1 MLRKTMVRIVI
12 TAIVFIAL
20 AGAAVFAL
28 VSYNGSG
35 SLGDMRSGAL
45 NFVIDQSGI
54 KQRIEDQLYDQA
66 NEFAEKHGVPVA
78 FLNSAI
84 ETLDVQ
90 SWKATSLP
98 EDASENGN
106 IEGELAGH
114 PVKITSYDD
123 PSYVTVDAYGQSITF
138 EVPESAKTYTSL
150 MPYASQAKDLG
161 LLQLIGM

>member
-20 AGAAVFAL
+20 AGTAVFAL

-66 NEFAEKHGVPVA
+66 NEFAETRLVERIRGE
-78 FLNSAI
+78 I
-84 ETLDVQ
+84 E
-90 SWKATSLP
+90 KAKKP
-98 EDASENGN
+98 QENENMG
-106 IEGELAGH
+106 
-114 PVKITSYDD
+114 
-123 PSYVTVDAYGQSITF
+123 
-138 EVPESAKTYTSL
+138 
-150 MPYASQAKDLG
+150 
-161 LLQLIGM
+161 